1 MAPYSEPTSNLL
13 KALVEAQIFLTFL
26 ISFILRVLP
35 KIASSEPVEAVT
47 YGWVLVWTLSGL
59 LVTAVGLTTRQI
71 WLRHRGRW
79 GSSES
84 ARESGDA
91 GGEVVLELSE
101 GLVLERALGAEGR
114 AGGRK

>member
-1 MAPYSEPTSNLL
+1 VAPYSEPTSNLL

-84 ARESGDA
+84 ARERVEMPVARWCS
-91 GGEVVLELSE
+91 S
-101 GLVLERALGAEGR
+101 
-114 AGGRK
+114 